1 VSRVTCE
8 RFLADMQARKRILA
22 MRHPASNYDLS
33 VAEDLRFFNDLQLS
47 RLEYGDEGY
56 RTWLVAKFRVDK
68 DCEVIFVRFFDIE
81 DQAIIHRRSLAW
93 VP

>member
-1 VSRVTCE
+1 VTYE
-8 RFLADMQARKRILA
+8 RFLTDVQARKRILA
-22 MRHPASNYDLS
+22 MRHPASHHELF
-33 VAEDLRFFNDLQLS
+33 VAEDRRFFNDLQLS

-68 DCEVIFVRFFDIE
+68 DCEAIFVPFFDME